1 MVAVQVMGNDVA
13 VSMAASQGNFELNV
27 FMPVCIYNF
36 LQSVRLM
43 AQSIQSFNDN
53 CAVGIQANREKM
65 RHNLHNFLMLVTA
78 LNPHIG
84 YEKAAQVAKKAFAE
98 NISLRE
104 ACVALGFLTA
114 ERFDEVFQPE
124 DMV

>member
-1 MVAVQVMGNDVA
+1 MH
-13 VSMAASQGNFELNV
+13 
-27 FMPVCIYNF
+27 
-36 LQSVRLM
+36 
-43 AQSIQSFNDN
+43 
-53 CAVGIQANREKM
+53 
-65 RHNLHNFLMLVTA
+65 HNLHNSLMLVTA

-98 NISLRE
+98 DLSLKE

-124 DMV
+124 NMV